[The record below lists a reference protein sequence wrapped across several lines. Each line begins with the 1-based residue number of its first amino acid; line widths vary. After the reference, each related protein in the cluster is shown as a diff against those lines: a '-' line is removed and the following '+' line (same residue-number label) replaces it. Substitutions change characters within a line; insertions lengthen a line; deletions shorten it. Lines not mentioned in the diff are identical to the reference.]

1 MSIDTDMRVDNPQ
14 DERVPS
20 DDLPYQCKNLAEIHT
35 GIAGVSAQDLQ
46 TLLVFARRIA
56 FNADEKIDEL
66 LLELKKEDEQQ
77 Q

>member
-1 MSIDTDMRVDNPQ
+1 M
-14 DERVPS
+14 PS

-35 GIAGVSAQDLQ
+35 GGIAGVSAQDLQ

-66 LLELKKEDEQQ
+66 LLELKKEDE
-77 Q
+77 